1 MLYVRLVLCL
11 GQMMDLY
18 YGMSKSIIN
27 MLYVRLILCLGQMM
41 DLYYGMSKGATTY
54 FADSNALKVIS
65 VF

>member
-1 MLYVRLVLCL
+1 
-11 GQMMDLY
+11 MMDLY

-27 MLYVRLILCLGQMM
+27 TLYVRLILCLGQMM